1 MAINLYS
8 KDSVDSL
15 LSAKLSDA
23 PVDGSTYGRKDG
35 AWEVVSGGGGL
46 TINDLSNGATST
58 LNATAP
64 TTGQALTFDGTDLVW
79 ATVGGGS
86 YLPRSGGAMDS
97 TALVTYSDAT
107 YDSEIGG
114 WGFGVELTS
123 DTTQNAS
130 IQYNAVSVQNGI
142 GTMTVG
148 PTGLTFPDSTT
159 QTTAATAGV
168 NLGDAFSV
176 ANVMTVA
183 FSGSYP
189 YPGQWQIDFRP
200 VNSYIAAAV
209 SIYVENADGSI
220 SQDAKGSVSTSS
232 NWSYTTGYDTFP
244 ADTYLYLKV
253 NGIKATMPINYI

>member
-1 MAINLYS
+1 MSINLYS

-23 PVDGSTYGRKDG
+23 PSDGSTYGRKDG
-35 AWEVVSGGGGL
+35 AWEVVSGGGGGFVPGSGDLDLGGYSL
-46 TINDLSNGATST
+46 TNGNVSCSAGYVTAMYVNLS
-58 LNATAP
+58 
-64 TTGQALTFDGTDLVW
+64 
-79 ATVGGGS
+79 
-86 YLPRSGGAMDS
+86 SGGA
-97 TALVTYSDAT
+97 
-107 YDSEIGG
+107 
-114 WGFGVELTS
+114 
-123 DTTQNAS
+123 
-130 IQYNAVSVQNGI
+130 
-142 GTMTVG
+142 
-148 PTGLTFPDSTT
+148 LTFPDSTV

-168 NLGDAFSV
+168 NLGDAFSL

-189 YPGQWQIDFRP
+189 SPGQWQIDFRP

-220 SQDAKGSVSTSS
+220 SQDVKGSVSTSS
-232 NWSYTTGYDTFP
+232 NWSYTTTYDTFP

>member
-1 MAINLYS
+1 MSINLYS

-23 PVDGSTYGRKDG
+23 PSDGSTYGRKDG
-35 AWEVVSGGGGL
+35 AWEVVSGGGGGAVWGSITGTL
-46 TINDLSNGATST
+46 GDQTDLSYELSLKATLASPYFTGGITADGGVTIPGPSGSST
-58 LNATAP
+58 
-64 TTGQALTFDGTDLVW
+64 F
-79 ATVGGGS
+79 
-86 YLPRSGGAMDS
+86 
-97 TALVTYSDAT
+97 TYSGLILAAG
-107 YDSEIGG
+107 S
-114 WGFGVELTS
+114 
-123 DTTQNAS
+123 A
-130 IQYNAVSVQNGI
+130 GI
-142 GTMTVG
+142 
-148 PTGLTFPDSTT
+148 TFPDSTT
-159 QTTAATAGV
+159 QTTAATAGI

-189 YPGQWQIDFRP
+189 SPGQWQIDFRP
-200 VNSYIAAAV
+200 VNNYIANAV

-220 SQDAKGSVSTSS
+220 SQDVKGSVSTSS